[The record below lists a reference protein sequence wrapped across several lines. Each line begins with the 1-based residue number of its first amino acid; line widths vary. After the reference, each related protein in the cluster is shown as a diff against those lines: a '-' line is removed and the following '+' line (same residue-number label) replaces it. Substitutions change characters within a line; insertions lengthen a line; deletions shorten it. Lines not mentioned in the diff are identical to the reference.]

1 MTINTKIAD
10 HYEAYV
16 PQGENW
22 LATHAED
29 TFGGIDKSAWRE
41 ISPKSTAVAKE
52 AYEAWV
58 ARLVKQFKSS
68 EFDFDALNTPEGF
81 EAFHASS
88 VEDIQAYWAARGL
101 EAQPHHAVFFMVD
114 SAVKFFR
121 RTDNN
126 RWPVLHQA
134 VRKYGHTVLNEPSQ
148 SLLKE
153 LFADEKRYTSAGTT
167 EEVDASYKTRQ
178 ARIRDFCGQ
187 YGGSPLVVD
196 AYARSRTHT
205 HGG

>member
-10 HYEAYV
+10 HYETYV
-16 PQGENW
+16 PRGENW
-22 LATHAED
+22 LATHPED

-41 ISPKSTAVAKE
+41 ISSKSTAVAKE

-58 ARLVKQFKSS
+58 ARLVKQFKAS
-68 EFDFDALNTPEGF
+68 EFDFDALDTPEGF
-81 EAFHASS
+81 EAFHASL
-88 VEDIQAYWAARGL
+88 VEDIQACWAARGL
-101 EAQPHHAVFFMVD
+101 DAQSHHVVLLMVD
-114 SAVKFFR
+114 SAVRFFR

-134 VRKYGHTVLNEPSQ
+134 VRKYGHTVLNELSQ

-153 LFADEKRYTSAGTT
+153 IFADEKRYLSAGTA
-167 EEVDASYKTRQ
+167 EEIDASYKARQ
-178 ARIRDFCGQ
+178 ARIRDFCEQ

-196 AYARSRTHT
+196 AYARERHLK
-205 HGG
+205 